1 MRKKAKWWL
10 VLLLVLLTLAVI
22 ALAAFIILAQVAP
35 DFIDSL
41 LYTPE
46 ELQIIN
52 Y

>member
-1 MRKKAKWWL
+1 L
-10 VLLLVLLTLAVI
+10 FIAVF
-22 ALAAFIILAQVAP
+22 LILCQVAP

-46 ELQIIN
+46 ELEIIN

>member
-1 MRKKAKWWL
+1 M
-10 VLLLVLLTLAVI
+10 LLLSVLTVAVI

-46 ELQIIN
+46 ELEIIN